1 MAKKRT
7 RRAAAA
13 TVVGP
18 AEPLTP
24 TLPAAHRPP
33 REVTPELFLEWRS
46 PRVGTANPER
56 QSNPVW
62 AWLAGCPELNAWM
75 ASRHFHGPSAMTA
88 GPGWCNQ
95 RFGQSRSVLPDG
107 RTVLVAG
114 EHEDYYDPD
123 FYIYNDVMVVDPAGG
138 IEVYGYPHEVFPPT
152 DFHSA
157 TRVDGRLLIVG
168 CLGYPRQRAPGVTPA
183 FALDL
188 ADLSITPLATTGEAP
203 GWIFRHAAE
212 LSADQRTITVRG
224 GERVEL
230 VAGEQEIRE
239 NIDDWSLDLDRLA
252 WTRLTARRWPL
263 WELRRADGTPNEL
276 MSIRWASY
284 HVDRTSPFNLQQ
296 IQTLEKQLGWLPD
309 FAVYRDLYAPPVGHA
324 RLEDLDDAVG
334 TVRIVVDGVTVRYV
348 EDRRAVRITIE
359 GALPS
364 ETTAALIED
373 ARRKLSALERTAYTA
388 AKLRE

>member
-1 MAKKRT
+1 MVKKRV
-7 RRAAAA
+7 RRPAAA

-18 AEPLTP
+18 TEPLMP
-24 TLPAAHRPP
+24 RLPEAHQPP
-33 REVTPELFLEWRS
+33 REVTPEMFLEWRS

-75 ASRHFHGPSAMTA
+75 ANQHFRGPSAMAA

-95 RFGQSRSVLPDG
+95 RFGQSRTALPDG

-114 EHEDYYDPD
+114 EHEDHYDPD
-123 FYIYNDVMVVDPAGG
+123 FYIYNDVMLVDPAGG
-138 IEVYGYPHEVFPPT
+138 IEVYGYPHEAFPPT

-157 TRVDGRLLIVG
+157 TRVDGRLLILG
-168 CLGYPRQRAPGVTPA
+168 CLGYPRQRVPGVTPA

-188 ADLSITPLATTGEAP
+188 ADLSITPVATTGEAP
-203 GWIFRHAAE
+203 GWIFRHTAE

-230 VAGEQEIRE
+230 VADEQAIRE
-239 NIDDWSLDLDRLA
+239 NIDDWSLDLDRLV

-263 WELRRADGTPNEL
+263 WELRRADGKPNEL
-276 MSIRWASY
+276 MHIRWMSW
-284 HVDRTSPFNLQQ
+284 HVGRTAPFDLEQLQKF
-296 IQTLEKQLGWLPD
+296 EAQLGWSPD
-309 FAVYRDLYAPPVGHA
+309 FAVYNDLYAPPLEHT
-324 RLEDLDDAVG
+324 RLDDLDDAVG
-334 TVRIVVDGVTVRYV
+334 TVRIVVAGVTVRYV
-348 EDRRAVRITIE
+348 EERRSVRITIE
-359 GALPS
+359 GALPP
-364 ETTAALIED
+364 ETAAALIED
-373 ARRKLSALERTAYTA
+373 ARSKLSAVERTPYTA

>member
-1 MAKKRT
+1 MAT
-7 RRAAAA
+7 AP
-13 TVVGP
+13 GP
-18 AEPLTP
+18 LEPLMP
-24 TLPAAHRPP
+24 KLPAAHRPP
-33 REVTPELFLEWRS
+33 REVTQEMFLEWRS

-62 AWLAGCPELNAWM
+62 AWLARCPELNAWM
-75 ASRHFHGPSAMTA
+75 ANRHFHGPSAMMA

-95 RFGQSRSVLPDG
+95 RFGQSRTGLPDG
-107 RTVLVAG
+107 RAVLVAG
-114 EHEDYYDPD
+114 EHEDHYDPD
-123 FYIYNDVMVVDPAGG
+123 FYIYNDVIVLDGSGG
-138 IEVYGYPHEVFPPT
+138 VEVYGYPREVFPPT

-157 TRVDGRLLIVG
+157 TRVDGRLLILG
-168 CLGYPRQRAPGVTPA
+168 CLGYPRQRVPGVTPS

-188 ADLSITPLATTGEAP
+188 ADLSITPVATTGEAP

-239 NIDDWSLDLDRLA
+239 NIDDWTLDLDRLA

-276 MSIRWASY
+276 MTIGWMSW
-284 HVDRTSPFNLQQ
+284 HVGRAAPFDVEQLA
-296 IQTLEKQLGWLPD
+296 TMEKQLGWLPD
-309 FAVYRDLYAPPVGHA
+309 FAVYHGRYAPSVGHT
-324 RLEDLDDAVG
+324 RLDDLDDAAG

-348 EDRRAVRITIE
+348 EDRRSVRVTLE
-359 GALPS
+359 GALPTAI
-364 ETTAALIED
+364 EAALIED

-388 AKLRE
+388 TRLRE